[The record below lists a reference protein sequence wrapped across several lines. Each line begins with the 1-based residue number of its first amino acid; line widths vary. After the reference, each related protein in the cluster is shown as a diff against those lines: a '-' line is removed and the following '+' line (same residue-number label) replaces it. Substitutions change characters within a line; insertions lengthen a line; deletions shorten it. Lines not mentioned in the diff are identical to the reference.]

1 MIKQNEFKWENLVND
16 MVSKYLLYE
25 LNINKKFARKQEISW
40 EEIKKHIFEIIK
52 EISAKKLFKK
62 EDKDKTDYNLLDK
75 YENDYSLCVCPINQE
90 GNIITSNL
98 LSPDNKNKLVD
109 TINDDNFSKNSFMN
123 LFYLGVINHKDAIIF
138 EEGAEKNMWSYTG
151 DNAGLLSK
159 TAFGI
164 IVSDKL
170 EKVIIIK
177 KSDNDSIGLSAL
189 LSYLSAKSHHYRTL
203 NSSHTIR
210 PYPFVKDKNFN
221 PEDISS
227 LFGLDIS
234 INADLIG
241 EYRQKTGQN
250 DLLFN
255 ILQKFFPKLSRS
267 GRKMGFNMEF
277 SEEGDK
283 EAIDIFNNIY
293 SSFLLIQG
301 EEVEKM
307 FNRFKI
313 NYENTEGQ
321 SDTINF
327 KRNKIYKY
335 EPETDKS
342 DFEHI
347 FDAFV
352 WLCDELNKLG
362 DE

>member
-1 MIKQNEFKWENLVND
+1 MIKQNEFKWEYLVND

-52 EISAKKLFKK
+52 EISTKKLFKK

-90 GNIITSNL
+90 ENIITSNL
-98 LSPDNKNKLVD
+98 LSPDNKNKLTD

-123 LFYLGVINHKDAIIF
+123 SFYLGVINHKDAIVF

-177 KSDNDSIGLSAL
+177 KSDNNSVGLSAL
-189 LSYLSAKSHHYRTL
+189 LSYLFAKSHHYRTL

-221 PEDISS
+221 PEDMSS
-227 LFGLDIS
+227 LFKLEIS
-234 INADLIG
+234 INADLVS

-277 SEEGDK
+277 TEEGDK
-283 EAIDIFNNIY
+283 EAIDIFNDIY

-327 KRNKIYKY
+327 KRNKIYRY
-335 EPETDKS
+335 EPEIDKS